1 MFVVS
6 SVPSCFAAIQ
16 NLQYEFMCLSFDS
29 GNGIIFVLSRGVT
42 KLSRPRG
49 LSQVLFRGV
58 SSTVNTK

>member
-16 NLQYEFMCLSFDS
+16 NLKYEIMCLSFDS
-29 GNGIIFVLSRGVT
+29 GNGIISVLSRGVT
-42 KLSRPRG
+42 RLSRPRG
-49 LSQVLFRGV
+49 PSQVLYRGV